1 MSPSWVEKEAQ
12 RQEGFGLH
20 SSGWQM
26 ENSLCDL
33 RVVQTPC
40 YLAEREQ
47 PQEEPGEV
55 GGKSWWQR
63 EKVLVQR

>member
-26 ENSLCDL
+26 ENFLCDL
-33 RVVQTPC
+33 RVVQTPR
-40 YLAEREQ
+40 YLAEREG
-47 PQEEPGEV
+47 PQEEP

-63 EKVLVQR
+63 EKVLVRR